1 VADDQPVTLT
11 ERTLAMRIKL
21 YLAFIELVVIGCAA
35 VRAGSDVLDAARRAL
50 AGRGLTARAAS

>member
-21 YLAFIELVVIGCAA
+21 YLAFMELVVIGCAA

-50 AGRGLTARAAS
+50 AGRALTARAAS

>member
-50 AGRGLTARAAS
+50 AGRALTARAAS